1 MTDSF
6 TETAP
11 QKGREED
18 LTPYLQMIRKYPVLT
33 ETEELALAKASAAG
47 DEDAIR
53 KMVYANLRL
62 VVSIA
67 RKYAGRG
74 VPTMDLI
81 QEGSIGLLTAARKF
95 DYTKECRFSTYASPW
110 IKQYINRCILT
121 HAGVIQLPRQ
131 KMENIR
137 KLLAATAAIRQ
148 AGEEPTPSMLATRTG
163 IPEEDVEQLLEM
175 LPKIQSID
183 APAGDPEHD
192 ALQTLIEDL
201 QAPQP
206 HEELVRMEMKNTID
220 TVLGMLEDR
229 QKQVVQ
235 MYFGLEDGE
244 CHSLEEIGAELGIS
258 KERTRQIRNQALSKL
273 KALGA
278 DFGLGDFLE

>member
-6 TETAP
+6 TETAL

-18 LTPYLQMIRKYPVLT
+18 LTPYLRMIRKYPVLT
-33 ETEELALAKASAAG
+33 EAEELALAKASAAG

-148 AGEEPTPSMLATRTG
+148 EGEEPTPSMLAARTG

-192 ALQTLIEDL
+192 ALQALIEDL
-201 QAPQP
+201 RAPQP

-278 DFGLGDFLE
+278 DLGLGDFLE